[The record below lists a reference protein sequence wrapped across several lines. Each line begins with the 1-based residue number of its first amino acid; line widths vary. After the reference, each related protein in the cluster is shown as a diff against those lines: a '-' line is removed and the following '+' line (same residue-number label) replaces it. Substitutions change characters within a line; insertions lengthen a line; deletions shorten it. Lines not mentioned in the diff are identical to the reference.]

1 MATLYA
7 EYGIPIFCADQGEA
21 PQKGAFYA
29 TTKGSNLS
37 KIARAVYG
45 DSSAWKIL
53 NMNAWNRDNVVYRAD
68 SADCASAKRESSWA
82 LNTVSPNT
90 SAKSAYISL
99 CQRDTKMIAT
109 VPARLFTYPV
119 IWIPDPEKMPNPN
132 KPAVEDPE
140 TEPTGPSVFI
150 KPGDIVITPKPAID
164 DGRKPIGGDKKSRTP
179 EGLPGPNTPSSPP
192 KTAGI
197 GLVLGGLAMLAALIF
212 WPKKGKKGRK

>member
-1 MATLYA
+1 MATLYL

-53 NMNAWNRDNVVYRAD
+53 NMSAWNRDNVVYRAD
-68 SADCASAKRESSWA
+68 SADCASEKRESSWA
-82 LNTVSPNT
+82 LTTVSPNT

-99 CQRDTKMIAT
+99 CQRDTKMVAT
-109 VPARLFTYPV
+109 LPLRVFTYPV

-132 KPAVEDPE
+132 KPAVEEPE
-140 TEPTGPSVFI
+140 TKPTGPLVFI
-150 KPGDIVITPKPAID
+150 KPGVQIKIP
-164 DGRKPIGGDKKSRTP
+164 
-179 EGLPGPNTPSSPP
+179 GLTPSGTGGGTKPSGGRGSSTVPSIAPSSQP

-197 GLVLGGLAMLAALIF
+197 GLVLGGLAVLAALVF

>member
-37 KIARAVYG
+37 KIARVVYG

-150 KPGDIVITPKPAID
+150 KPGDIVITPKPA
-164 DGRKPIGGDKKSRTP
+164 KPTSGGGTKPSSGGGGSTTP
-179 EGLPGPNTPSSPP
+179 SITPSSPP